1 MYWERQRVSE
11 QRVVAL
17 VWLRRRAKRG
27 GVVEG
32 YVRDRQILNSSINGG
47 SGARVVSAV

>member
-17 VWLRRRAKRG
+17 VWLRRAKRG